1 MAAWLEQLVQV
12 AQDQLGERQREALWA
27 RGVSDQQIQEF
38 RIGYLDCVLP
48 SIELPKAF
56 LSQFKDGT
64 RLDDVFVLPL
74 TNTLGQIKGLQFRHV
89 DRDHKGY
96 SDFIPYEDEPVLFGL
111 GQAME
116 TVWRTGSIWL
126 VEGSFDLFPL
136 QRHHPNIVATL
147 TARLTTQFVRVL
159 RRLVKEIWLGYDMD
173 STGREAIAEVVK
185 TYGRE
190 FRVQPV
196 RWPRVKRLD
205 GKGFVKDPSDL
216 WEAWG
221 DDQLGVFL
229 KRL

>member
-1 MAAWLEQLVQV
+1 MAAWLEQLVQA
-12 AQDQLGERQREALWA
+12 AQEQLGDRQREALWG
-27 RGVSDQQIQEF
+27 RGVSDQQIRQF
-38 RIGYLDCVLP
+38 RIGYLDCELP

-56 LSQFKDGT
+56 LGQFDNGS

-89 DRDHKGY
+89 DRDRKGY
-96 SDFIPYEDEPVLFGL
+96 SDFIPYADEPVLFGL

-116 TVWRTGSIWL
+116 AVWRTESVWL
-126 VEGSFDLFPL
+126 VEGSFDLFPV
-136 QRHHPNIVATL
+136 QRHCPNIVATL

-159 RRLVKEIWLGYDMD
+159 RRLVKEIWMGYDMD
-173 STGREAIAEVVK
+173 STGREATTEVVK

-190 FRVQPV
+190 FKIRQV
-196 RWPRVKRLD
+196 RWPRVQRLD
-205 GKGFVKDPSDL
+205 GKGLVKDPSDL

-229 KRL
+229 KRQ